1 MMEDN
6 MKNKF
11 IFKLAALA
19 VILTCLFACVAG
31 VLVACNNNK
40 EVTAPRKVEIA
51 LINPNTGEPMRRKEY
66 IESPPA
72 GTPIEVKIKDAE
84 TGEYLTDEDLP
95 GTTLERSLSIWIE
108 GYLDWDDTSPASIQ
122 NYRNIWPTYGEE
134 TLYYRVVRIN
144 IMFDCRPKRL
154 NNSEEFVRKYELT
167 SMSFKFEYI

>member
-1 MMEDN
+1 MM
-6 MKNKF
+6 KRK
-11 IFKLAALA
+11 ITFKLAALA
-19 VILTCLFACVAG
+19 VILTCLFACAAG

-40 EVTAPRKVEIA
+40 EVTAPRKVEIV
-51 LINPNTGEPMRRKEY
+51 LINPNPGEPMKTYGEF
-66 IESPPA
+66 IENPPM

-95 GTTLERSLSIWIE
+95 GTTLERSLSIGIE
-108 GYLDWDDTSPASIQ
+108 GYLDWDDTSPARIQ

-134 TLYYRVVRIN
+134 TLYYRVIQIS

-167 SMSFKFEYI
+167 SMSYMFEYV

>member
-1 MMEDN
+1 
-6 MKNKF
+6 MKNKN
-11 IFKLAALA
+11 IFNRWRL
-19 VILTCLFACVAG
+19 LFLMIFLVSCMAG

-40 EVTAPRKVEIA
+40 EVTAPRKVEIV

-167 SMSFKFEYI
+167 SMSFKFEYV